1 MELSSQETWNL
12 QTMKMSNS
20 KAELYSSDL
29 IDKFLNEIPYE
40 EYERTKNKILLASR
54 IDDAIKA
61 KGWKKKGLA
70 KALNKQPSEI
80 SKWLSGT
87 HNFTTDTLWDIEKI
101 LNIKLITLSDSQAE
115 QVTNFVI
122 SVSQEKEKKSP
133 SCLFLN
139 DQGELITYL
148 STNYTHE

>member
-1 MELSSQETWNL
+1 
-12 QTMKMSNS
+12 MKMSNS

-40 EYERTKNKILLASR
+40 EYERTKNKMLLASR

-61 KGWKKKGLA
+61 KGWKKKDLA

-115 QVTNFVI
+115 QVTDFF
-122 SVSQEKEKKSP
+122 P
-133 SCLFLN
+133 
-139 DQGELITYL
+139 GG
-148 STNYTHE
+148 